1 MPRKDKTQIEALKNK
16 IEAKA
21 PVKPKTEVLNKTTK
35 GKNNKQQEVDERSL
49 DNEDMDSG
57 DVKQIVKN
65 VGKSKPQEVKK
76 VNKKKQDTE
85 SKADVKDSS
94 DISDMADNESLSD
107 AFKYDATK
115 KSQSNG
121 EEDYDEMDEEEKK
134 KYIETV
140 VLDRVIKYIKLDDVI
155 KQKQNEHKK
164 EMKAI
169 KDSKEQ
175 LEHFLIGY
183 LDKVD
188 EEYIQLGNKSTLIK
202 TEVKTKAPPKME
214 DISVCLVEGFRKHE
228 IYEDDTEIKR
238 VVKDFIETIEAKREV
253 KTRKYLKRT
262 AGDPGE
268 IVQKGKKGAKKAVKD
283 GEDQDEGEQKS
294 QKGVEGEGED
304 QDQVPDMVDDEAENA
319 FEEVEEPKPKA
330 KKQATAAKSAPKRNR

>member
-1 MPRKDKTQIEALKNK
+1 MPRKDKTQIKTA
-16 IEAKA
+16 IETQAKT
-21 PVKPKTEVLNKTTK
+21 KTKAETQNKTTK
-35 GKNNKQQEVDERSL
+35 GKNNKLQEIEDFEEI
-49 DNEDMDSG
+49 DNEDVDSG
-57 DVKQIVKN
+57 DIKQTIKN
-65 VGKSKPQEVKK
+65 VEK
-76 VNKKKQDTE
+76 NKTQDTTK
-85 SKADVKDSS
+85 STKNKQASISVSNADEKDSS

-107 AFKYDATK
+107 AFKYDAAK

-121 EEDYDEMDEEEKK
+121 EEDYDEMDEDEKK
-134 KYIETV
+134 EYIQTV

-228 IYEDDTEIKR
+228 IYEDDSEIKR
-238 VVKDFIETIEAKREV
+238 VVKDFIETIDAKREI

-268 IVQKGKKGAKKAVKD
+268 IVQKGKKGGKKAVKD
-283 GEDQDEGEQKS
+283 GDIENDGNDVNNNNDQA
-294 QKGVEGEGED
+294 
-304 QDQVPDMVDDEAENA
+304 PDVVDDNENA
-319 FEEVEEPKPKA
+319 FEEVEEPKQKI
-330 KKQATAAKSAPKRNR
+330 KKQIVSKVTQKRTR